1 MKKIYFLAFLFG
13 NFSFAQTVVFD
24 QPTAGTNGIVSNV
37 LSNGNAVYA
46 ADDFSVPELTQLT
59 KVVVRGFQN
68 QGNFATLYQGLRLVI
83 YTNAA
88 TNMPSGIPDGTL
100 GTIVAE
106 LNVTGPNASIIVS
119 QTAGQGPV
127 TFDINLLSAIP
138 TPVILQPSTTYW
150 LVIAPKVNLE
160 AYTAATRFNWYTG
173 EGATGTNYAG
183 KLVDPANAFGAG
195 ATNWTNIST
204 LTNNAAFD
212 NLSFTLE
219 GDTNLSVSDV
229 ENSFGVSVF
238 PNPMTDFLT
247 ISSTNNTLTDLSY
260 QLFDINGRKIVET
273 KESSINVRNLDS
285 GIYFVTILSA
295 GSKVGTKKVIKK

>member
-24 QPTAGTNGIVSNV
+24 QPTVGTNGIVSNV
-37 LSNGNAVYA
+37 LSNGNAVYS

-59 KVVVRGFQN
+59 RVVVRGFQN

-106 LNVTGPNASIIVS
+106 LNVTGENANIIVD
-119 QTAGQGPV
+119 QTVGEGPV
-127 TFDINLLSAIP
+127 TFDIDLLGAIP
-138 TPVILQPSTTYW
+138 TPVIVQPSTTYW
-150 LVIAPKVNLE
+150 LVIAPKVNLL

-195 ATNWTNIST
+195 ATNWTSIST
-204 LTNNAAFD
+204 LTNNPAF
-212 NLSFTLE
+212 NSLSFTLE

-238 PNPMTDFLT
+238 PNPMTDLLT
-247 ISSTNNTLTDLSY
+247 ISSTNSTLTDLSY
-260 QLFDINGRKIVET
+260 QLFDINGRKIIET